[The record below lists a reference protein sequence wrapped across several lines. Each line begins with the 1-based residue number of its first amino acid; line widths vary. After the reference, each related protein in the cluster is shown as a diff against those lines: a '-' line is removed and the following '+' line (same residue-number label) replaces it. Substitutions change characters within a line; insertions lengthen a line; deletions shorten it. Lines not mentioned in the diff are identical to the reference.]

1 MDTVLGDYISTSA
14 YQLELPPAV
23 SCNSSHGGSRSPYHA
38 GPSPRDFGD
47 RQRPRACSFT
57 AFVLEGLD
65 QSRDGQETPPRA
77 MTRRCQVTVSRGLQE
92 FSFFPPLPLLPANS
106 QLIYAKQTLWRS
118 PLTKKRCM
126 ANKAKST
133 QPFLSRKC
141 WQGTRQIWLAQDE
154 GRTKESEPHTSLQV
168 SAGTDTPWQFQP
180 NSSLGL
186 AGLSGCKSQQE
197 NSGGSKCINGT
208 FCITSLCLA
217 QIIKREEL
225 LGFATALHRSTEVL
239 SMKNCSHATHLMKG
253 IVQYMT
259 RRLSTDGGKKLLTSV
274 MGSEVEDCR
283 ALQGPPAL
291 FFLHSLH
298 FQQGILIFRQ
308 HLIGESARVRV
319 HAPILKKSLIY
330 EESTTSINYS
340 TG

>member
-1 MDTVLGDYISTSA
+1 
-14 YQLELPPAV
+14 
-23 SCNSSHGGSRSPYHA
+23 
-38 GPSPRDFGD
+38 
-47 RQRPRACSFT
+47 
-57 AFVLEGLD
+57 
-65 QSRDGQETPPRA
+65 
-77 MTRRCQVTVSRGLQE
+77 MTRHCQVTVSRGLQE

-180 NSSLGL
+180 NPSLGL
-186 AGLSGCKSQQE
+186 AGLSGSKSQQE

-208 FCITSLCLA
+208 FCIMSLCLA

-225 LGFATALHRSTEVL
+225 LGFATALRRSTEVL

-259 RRLSTDGGKKLLTSV
+259 RRLSTDGGKKLLTSSH
-274 MGSEVEDCR
+274 GLGGGG
-283 ALQGPPAL
+283 LQCPAGPSCLILPS
-291 FFLHSLH
+291 FPSFPSRGFL
-298 FQQGILIFRQ
+298 
-308 HLIGESARVRV
+308 
-319 HAPILKKSLIY
+319 
-330 EESTTSINYS
+330 YS
-340 TG
+340 GGTF